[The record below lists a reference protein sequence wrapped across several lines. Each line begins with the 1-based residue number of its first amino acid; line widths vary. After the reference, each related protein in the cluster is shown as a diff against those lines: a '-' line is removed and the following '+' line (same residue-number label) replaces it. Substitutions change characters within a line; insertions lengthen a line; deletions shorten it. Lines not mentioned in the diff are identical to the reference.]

1 MKKAAAFATV
11 KIMVVWLMDQ
21 CSAVAETEVCP
32 SAGASAAFAIVRLT
46 AAAAKSINTAIKIL
60 ITFVFIALHL
70 LIFSLYTI
78 PKNHCKIKRYKDFVI
93 ILMIIC

>member
-1 MKKAAAFATV
+1 
-11 KIMVVWLMDQ
+11 MDQ
-21 CSAVAETEVCP
+21 CSAVTETEVCP
-32 SAGASAAFAIVRLT
+32 SAGASAAFATVRLLT

-78 PKNHCKIKRYKDFVI
+78 PKNHYKIKRYKDFVI